1 MGSLQ
6 AMNILTTMKSKK
18 SNYVKHQLLPR
29 RIRTIILP
37 IRIQDAWRNRF
48 PGNLRRLLQTG
59 CSVVPDDYIRADL
72 NRSPL
77 LTDFLESF
85 SALRRKV
92 YDHQSLG
99 FSGLENKVNVIVS
112 VYILKQMFTGPYIE
126 FQRVGHTLLLNHE
139 CVLFL
144 FSSLNHS
151 MTAANAAFGK
161 MWEESKKAT
170 LLVDRRV

>member
-29 RIRTIILP
+29 RIRTLILP

-48 PGNLRRLLQTG
+48 PGKLRRLLQTG

-92 YDHQSLG
+92 YDHQRFFFHYPNL
-99 FSGLENKVNVIVS
+99 
-112 VYILKQMFTGPYIE
+112 
-126 FQRVGHTLLLNHE
+126 
-139 CVLFL
+139 
-144 FSSLNHS
+144 
-151 MTAANAAFGK
+151 
-161 MWEESKKAT
+161 
-170 LLVDRRV
+170 